1 MPKGLVLKGWLIN
14 NVLSSTPIDRGMRYQ
29 KTLLR
34 VGKPLWLASQGV
46 NQMVHAK
53 PSFDIELRTKC
64 EGLAMRGSI
73 DLTVKNVRTGFTL
86 KGSDASTNG
95 GVKA

>member
-1 MPKGLVLKGWLIN
+1 LSFSFHLDHLKSLLQNINDRVTLSSLIIPWKKEKTCRTIMPKGLVLKGWLIN
-14 NVLSSTPIDRGMRYQ
+14 NALSGTPIDRGMHYQ

-53 PSFDIELRTKC
+53 P
-64 EGLAMRGSI
+64 
-73 DLTVKNVRTGFTL
+73 
-86 KGSDASTNG
+86 
-95 GVKA
+95 